1 MRLAFFGDVIGKPG
15 RDALSTHLPS
25 LRRRLSLDFVVINA
39 ENAAAGFGITERT
52 AQDLF
57 EAGACADYDSVIGMN
72 KHISVARFASR
83 LPGERQTPATGPAT
97 VCGVMVETDDRT
109 GLALRIEPIRVGGRL
124 RPALPD
130 V

>member
-1 MRLAFFGDVIGKPG
+1 MGAAQVPVQGWAGLAHERIKERAQVLPG
-15 RDALSTHLPS
+15 
-25 LRRRLSLDFVVINA
+25 
-39 ENAAAGFGITERT
+39 GT
-52 AQDLF
+52 AFQTD
-57 EAGACADYDSVIGMN
+57 AGACADYDSVIGMN
-72 KHISVARFASR
+72 THISVARFASR

-124 RPALPD
+124 KPAMPE